1 MLGVCQVVHF
11 CVRVSKPK
19 RRNHWSIVTF
29 RNVHTCHRTSTNRQ
43 ATTEWISKKIVP
55 LLRHTP
61 TIMRQGLIAYTMEK
75 GDCKLSIHQAY
86 RAKCRAMDKIQ
97 GATKNQYCH
106 LRSYDVKL
114 LDTNKNSTVIIKC
127 VMGAKG
133 PIYER
138 MYVCI
143 EACKIAFATTSRPL
157 IGLDGCFLKGDYGGH
172 LLTIVGK
179 YGNNLMLPILH
190 MQ

>member
-1 MLGVCQVVHF
+1 MGNTQ
-11 CVRVSKPK
+11 K
-19 RRNHWSIVTF
+19 
-29 RNVHTCHRTSTNRQ
+29 
-43 ATTEWISKKIVP
+43 
-55 LLRHTP
+55 
-61 TIMRQGLIAYTMEK
+61 
-75 GDCKLSIHQAY
+75 KLSRH
-86 RAKCRAMDKIQ
+86 
-97 GATKNQYCH
+97 
-106 LRSYDVKL
+106 DVKL